1 MKKITLLFTLLFGI
15 VATAQFSEN
24 FDGATT
30 APPGWTV
37 INGGGPSGFIFGVGA
52 PGSAFSAPNAAQI
65 NYDAVAHDD
74 YLVTPAI
81 TVTAGLNDRLTYY
94 VKNQDPDYVESYE
107 VKLSSTTPTA
117 AAFTVT
123 VTPVAEA
130 PNVWTQFTIDLT
142 PYLGQTIYIGFHAVS
157 ADQFRLLFDD
167 VVNDTP
173 PTLAPDCATLTAP
186 ADEAVDAPYLSLDLA
201 WTAPTTGGPV
211 ASYDVYLDTNL
222 DPTTLLGN
230 QTGLTRTVTDLLPE
244 TTYYWKVIAKNSAGE
259 AVDCSIFSFTT
270 MAIPGYCLNAPFG
283 QWPGGT
289 FTTANCDG
297 VTVNTVTTAGYAG
310 EYSSVQV
317 VSGTTYIFSSGTTD
331 LITIST
337 DGGATAAAFGTTPLT
352 WVSNY
357 TGAIRFYSHLNELCE
372 GEDVNRIR
380 SFVCGILSD
389 ETPDYANLQFPSSA
403 TISQGGSAVIYAQVY
418 HAGLTDVEP
427 GLSGQADGIQA
438 WIGISPVGANTNP
451 NTWTNWVTATH
462 NPGHL
467 SNNDE
472 YQASIGAS
480 LAPGTYYYASR
491 FRLGDG
497 PFVYGG
503 INSNDE
509 GNFWDGTTYLSGV
522 LTVTPPPTP
531 VNDECSGAIPLELGG
546 TFETNP
552 IIGSNLGS
560 TSDALVP
567 TCQANSNNNVWFV
580 IEVPD
585 SGSVTIETQTNN
597 SGYTDSVIEVFSG
610 NCGALVPVTGGCN
623 DDNPGGGL
631 FSIVSLT
638 GQTPGATLYVSVW
651 KYSLG
656 VGVNGTFRI
665 SAYDAS
671 LSTGSFD
678 NAGFKYYPNPVKDV
692 LNLSYVSNIS
702 SVSVVNLLGQQV
714 LTKNVNANENQL
726 DLSTLTAGTYLVKIT
741 TEDNLEKTIKIVKQ

>member
-1 MKKITLLFTLLFGI
+1 MKKITLLFTLFFGI
-15 VATAQFSEN
+15 VASAQFSEN

-30 APPGWTV
+30 APAGWTV
-37 INGGGPSGFIFGVGA
+37 INGGGANGFIFGVGA

-65 NYDAVAHDD
+65 NYNATAHDD

-94 VKNQDPDYVESYE
+94 VKNQDPAYVESYA
-107 VKLSSTTPTA
+107 VRLSSTTPTA

-123 VTPVAEA
+123 VTPEAEA

-157 ADQFRLLFDD
+157 TDKFRLLFDD

-173 PTLAPDCATLTAP
+173 PALAPNCATLTAP
-186 ADEAVDAPYLSLDLA
+186 ADEAVDVPYLSLDLA

-211 ASYDVYLDTNL
+211 SSYDVYLDTNI

-230 QTGLTRTVTDLLPE
+230 QTALTRTITDLMAE

-270 MAIPGYCLNAPFG
+270 MAIPGYCLNSPFG
-283 QWPGGT
+283 QWPTGT

-317 VSGTTYIFSSGTTD
+317 VSGTTYVFSSGTTD

-357 TGAIRFYSHLNELCE
+357 TGDIRFYSHLSELCE
-372 GEDVNRIR
+372 GEDVNRTR
-380 SFVCGILSD
+380 SFVCGTLSN
-389 ETPDYANLQFPSSA
+389 ESPDYANLQFPSSA
-403 TISQGGSAVIYAQVY
+403 TITQGDSAVIYAQVY

-438 WIGISPVGANTNP
+438 WIGISPVGANTDP
-451 NTWTNWVTATH
+451 ATWSNWVSATF
-462 NPGHL
+462 NAGHV

-472 YQASIGAS
+472 YQASIGAN

-491 FRLGDG
+491 FRLNDG
-497 PFVYGG
+497 VFVYGG
-503 INSNDE
+503 INASDE

-522 LTVTPPPTP
+522 LTVTPPPVP
-531 VNDECSGAIPLELGG
+531 NNDECATPTPLTAGAV
-546 TFETNP
+546 FATNP
-552 IIGSNLGS
+552 LNTTNFGATLSSQATPSCGAFNFDTVGKDVWYS
-560 TSDALVP
+560 VTVP
-567 TCQANSNNNVWFV
+567 A
-580 IEVPD
+580 
-585 SGSVTIETQTNN
+585 SGNITIETKGNGGLSDTVMQV
-597 SGYTDSVIEVFSG
+597 YTGECDS
-610 NCGALVPVTGGCN
+610 LVTVECDDDDG
-623 DDNPGGGL
+623 DDN
-631 FSIVSLT
+631 FSLISLT
-638 GQTPGATLYVSVW
+638 GRTEGEVLIIRVWGYNGAS
-651 KYSLG
+651 G
-656 VGVNGTFRI
+656 NFDI

-692 LNLSYVSNIS
+692 LNLSYISNIS

-714 LTKNVNANENQL
+714 LTKNVNANESQL